1 MEAEEGRYLWFH
13 EAKGKSLSQKTK
25 TLIGHDVMEKPCKIK
40 GMGFGGEDGTDF
52 TKMDGKPDS
61 RRPREGYSLVKKRG
75 RIIRDSHQSLQF
87 L

>member
-1 MEAEEGRYLWFH
+1 MFPALRRQRKVDIYEFH

-25 TLIGHDVMEKPCKIK
+25 MLIGHDVMEKPCKIK

-52 TKMDGKPDS
+52 TKMEGKPDS

-75 RIIRDSHQSLQF
+75 
-87 L
+87 